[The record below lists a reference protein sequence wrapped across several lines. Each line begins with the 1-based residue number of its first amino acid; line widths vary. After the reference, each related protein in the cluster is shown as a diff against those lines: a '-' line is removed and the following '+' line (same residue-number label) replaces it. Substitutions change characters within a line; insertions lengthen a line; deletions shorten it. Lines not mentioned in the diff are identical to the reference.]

1 MAGRG
6 LLRGFPQVANTGVT
20 TISEDHMVTKQ
31 QALDYHFGTRPGKI
45 EIKPTKACRTQRDL
59 SLAYT
64 PGVADPCLEIERNPH
79 DVFKYTARGNL
90 VAVVTNGT
98 AVLGLGDIGALAGKP
113 VMEGKAVLFKRF
125 ADVDVFDI
133 EINSHDP
140 DEIIKVCQL
149 LEPTFG
155 AINLEDIKAPE
166 CFYIEET
173 LKKTMKIPVFHD
185 DQHGTAIISGAA
197 LLNGLEVVGKD
208 ISKVRVVVNGAGAAG
223 IACAEHYVRLGV
235 KRENVI
241 LCDTKGVVYKGRTT
255 GMNPYKERFA
265 TNTALRTLA
274 EAMQNADVFL
284 GLSVKGAVTPE
295 MVCSMAPRPIVFAMA
310 NPDPEITYE
319 EAKACRHD
327 VIMATGRSDFPNQVN
342 NVLGFPFIFR
352 GALDVRATVIN
363 EEMKLAATRAL
374 ANLAKEDVPDSVC
387 RAYGVARLRFGPDY
401 LIPKPF
407 DPRVL
412 VWESSAVAQAAME
425 TGVAQ
430 EPVNIASYRDQLER
444 HLGKAHEISR
454 MMIHK
459 AQAKPKQVVFPEGD
473 NERILRAC
481 HCILDEKIAIPILL
495 GNATTIQAKIL
506 ELGLDLKGAQI
517 VDPAASPLREGYI
530 QELFRLRQRRGV
542 TLSEARTLIDE
553 RNIFA
558 SMMVHMGDADALVSG
573 VSQHF
578 PDTIRPALQI
588 VRMREGLHKVAGCY
602 PLITQNGELLF
613 LADTSVNIDPTAE
626 DLVEIALCAA
636 QEARRFDVVPRV
648 AMLSFSNFGSTRHPV
663 CDKVRKAVDLLHKAD
678 PTLIV
683 DGEVMAD
690 VAVSP
695 ERLEQDY
702 PFSSLKGGANV
713 LVFPD
718 LASANIAYKLLTK
731 VGGAEILGPILM
743 GMARPVHLL
752 ARGSEVEEI
761 VNVVAIAVVDAREAE
776 SLAAAPE
783 VAKSIAQAD

>member
-1 MAGRG
+1 
-6 LLRGFPQVANTGVT
+6 
-20 TISEDHMVTKQ
+20 MVTKQ
-31 QALDYHFGTRPGKI
+31 QALDYHFGARPGKI
-45 EIKPTKACRTQRDL
+45 EVTPTKPCRTQRDL

-64 PGVADPCLEIERNPH
+64 PGVADPCLEIQRNPH
-79 DVFKYTARGNL
+79 DAFKYTARGNL

-140 DEIIKVCQL
+140 DEVIKVCQL

-208 ISKVRVVVNGAGAAG
+208 ISKIRVVVNGAGAAG
-223 IACAEHYVRLGV
+223 FACAEHYVRLGV
-235 KRENVI
+235 KRENVTM
-241 LCDTKGVVYKGRTT
+241 CDTKGVIYKGRTA

-265 TNTALRTLA
+265 LDTKLRTLA
-274 EAMQNADVFL
+274 EVMQNADVFL
-284 GLSVKGAVTPE
+284 GLSVKGAITPD
-295 MVCSMAPRPIVFAMA
+295 MVRSMAASPIVFAMA

-319 EAKACRHD
+319 EAKAARED
-327 VIMATGRSDFPNQVN
+327 VIMATGRSDYPNQVN

-352 GALDVRATVIN
+352 GALDVRATTIN

-374 ANLAKEDVPDSVC
+374 AALAKEDVPDSVC
-387 RAYGVARLRFGPDY
+387 RAYGVARLKFGPDY

-412 VWESSAVAQAAME
+412 VWESAAVAQAAME
-425 TGVAQ
+425 SGVAQ
-430 EPVNIASYRDQLER
+430 EPVNIREYREQLER

-454 MMIHK
+454 MMIQK
-459 AQAKPKQVVFPEGD
+459 AQATSKQVVLPEGD
-473 NERILRAC
+473 NEKILRAC
-481 HCILDEKIAIPILL
+481 HTLLEEKIATPILL
-495 GNATTIQAKIL
+495 GNAAAIHAKTA
-506 ELGLDLKGAQI
+506 ELGLDLQQARI
-517 VDPAASPLREGYI
+517 VDPASSPRREAYI
-530 QELFRLRQRRGV
+530 QELWRLRQRRGV
-542 TLSEARTLIDE
+542 TLSEARTLIDD

-558 SMMVHMGDADALVSG
+558 SMMVQMGDADALVAG
-573 VSQHF
+573 VTQHF

-588 VRMREGLHKVAGCY
+588 IRTREGLHRVAGCY
-602 PLITQNGELLF
+602 PMITRKGELLF
-613 LADTSVNIDPTAE
+613 LADTSVNIDPSAE
-626 DLVEIALCAA
+626 DLVEIALCVA

-648 AMLSFSNFGSTRHPV
+648 AMLSFSSFGGTKHPF
-663 CDKVRKAVDLLHKAD
+663 CDKVRKAVALLHKAD

-683 DGEVMAD
+683 DGEIMAD

-695 ERLEQDY
+695 EILEQTY
-702 PFSSLKGGANV
+702 PFSALKGGANV
-713 LVFPD
+713 LIFPN
-718 LASANIAYKLLTK
+718 LESANIAYKLLATI
-731 VGGAEILGPILM
+731 GGCETLGPILM
-743 GMARPVHLL
+743 GMNRPVHLV
-752 ARGSEVEEI
+752 ARGAEVEEI
-761 VNVVAIAVVDAREAE
+761 VHAVAIAVVDARESE
-776 SLAAAPE
+776 PGSTTPE
-783 VAKSIAQAD
+783 VTKSIAQAD

>member
-1 MAGRG
+1 
-6 LLRGFPQVANTGVT
+6 
-20 TISEDHMVTKQ
+20 MVTKQ

-45 EIKPTKACRTQRDL
+45 EVTPTKPCRTQRDL

-64 PGVADPCLEIERNPH
+64 PGVADPCLEIQRNPH
-79 DVFKYTARGNL
+79 DAFKYTARGNL
-90 VAVVTNGT
+90 VAVVSNGT

-133 EINSHDP
+133 EIDSHDP
-140 DEIIKVCQL
+140 DEVIKVCQL

-173 LKKTMKIPVFHD
+173 LKRTMKIPVFHD

-197 LLNGLEVVGKD
+197 LLNALEIVGKD
-208 ISKVRVVVNGAGAAG
+208 IGKVRVVVNGAGAAG
-223 IACAEHYVRLGV
+223 VACAEHYVRLGV
-235 KRENVI
+235 KRENII
-241 LCDTKGVVYKGRTT
+241 LCDTKGVIYKGRSA

-265 TNTALRTLA
+265 TNTRLRTLA
-274 EAMQNADVFL
+274 EAMENADVFL
-284 GLSVKGAVTPE
+284 GLSVKGAITPD
-295 MVCSMAPRPIVFAMA
+295 MVRSMANRPIVFAMA

-319 EAKACRHD
+319 EAKASRDD
-327 VIMATGRSDFPNQVN
+327 VIMATGRSDYPNQVN

-387 RAYGVARLRFGPDY
+387 RAYGVARLKFGPDY

-425 TGVAQ
+425 TGAAQ
-430 EPVNIASYRDQLER
+430 EPVNIRLYREQLER

-459 AQAKPKQVVFPEGD
+459 AQAKPKHVVFPEGD
-473 NERILRAC
+473 NEKILRAC
-481 HCILDEKIAIPILL
+481 HSILDEKIATPILL
-495 GNATTIQAKIL
+495 GNAATIQAKTAD
-506 ELGLDLKGAQI
+506 LGLDLQNAEI
-517 VDPAASPLREGYI
+517 VDPAASPLRERYI

-573 VSQHF
+573 VTQHF

-602 PLITQNGELLF
+602 PLITRNGKLLF
-613 LADTSVNIDPTAE
+613 LADTSVNIDPSAE

-636 QEARRFDVVPRV
+636 QEARRFDMVPRV
-648 AMLSFSNFGSTRHPV
+648 AMLSFSSFGGTKHPF
-663 CDKVRKAVDLLHKAD
+663 CDKVRKAVELLHKAD

-683 DGEVMAD
+683 DGEIMAD

-695 ERLEQDY
+695 EVLEQTY

-713 LVFPD
+713 LIFPN
-718 LASANIAYKLLTK
+718 LESANIAYKLLTTI
-731 VGGAEILGPILM
+731 GGAEILGPILM
-743 GMARPVHLL
+743 GMTRPVHLL
-752 ARGSEVEEI
+752 ARGAEVEEI
-761 VNVVAIAVVDAREAE
+761 VNVVAIAVVNARATELATATPEIAE
-776 SLAAAPE
+776 S
-783 VAKSIAQAD
+783 VAQAD

>member
-1 MAGRG
+1 M
-6 LLRGFPQVANTGVT
+6 
-20 TISEDHMVTKQ
+20 SVTKQ
-31 QALDYHFGTRPGKI
+31 QALDYHFGTHPGKI
-45 EIKPTKACRTQRDL
+45 EVTPTKPCRTQRDL

-64 PGVADPCLEIERNPH
+64 PGVADPCLEIQKNPH
-79 DVFKYTARGNL
+79 DAFKYTARGNL

-125 ADVDVFDI
+125 ANVDVFDI

-140 DEIIKVCQL
+140 DEVIKVCQL

-208 ISKVRVVVNGAGAAG
+208 ISKIRVVVNGAGAAG
-223 IACAEHYVRLGV
+223 FACAEHYVRLGV

-241 LCDTKGVVYKGRTT
+241 LCDTKGVIYQGRVE
-255 GMNPYKERFA
+255 GMNPYKQRFA
-265 TNTALRTLA
+265 VDTTLRTLA
-274 EAMQNADVFL
+274 EAMENADVFL
-284 GLSVKGAVTPE
+284 GLSVKGAIKPG
-295 MVCSMAPRPIVFAMA
+295 MVCSMAARPIVFAMA

-319 EAKACRHD
+319 EAKACRDD
-327 VIMATGRSDFPNQVN
+327 VIMATGRSDYPNQVN

-352 GALDVRATVIN
+352 GALDVRATTIN

-387 RAYGVARLRFGPDY
+387 RAYGVARLKFGPDY

-430 EPVNIASYRDQLER
+430 EPIDIDVYREQLER
-444 HLGKAHEISR
+444 HQGKAHEISR

-459 AQAKPKQVVFPEGD
+459 AQGKPAAKLKTVVFPEGD
-473 NERILRAC
+473 NDKILRAC
-481 HCILDEKIAIPILL
+481 HTILEERIAMPILIGKAAIIHARITEL
-495 GNATTIQAKIL
+495 GIDLGQAK
-506 ELGLDLKGAQI
+506 I
-517 VDPAASPLREGYI
+517 VDPADSPLRENYI
-530 QELFRLRQRRGV
+530 QELYRLRQRRGV
-542 TLSEARTLIDE
+542 TLTEARTLIDE

-558 SMMVHMGDADALVSG
+558 SMMLHMGDADALVAG
-573 VSQHF
+573 VTQHF
-578 PDTIRPALQI
+578 PETIRPALQI
-588 VRMREGLHKVAGCY
+588 VRMREGLHRVAGCY
-602 PLITQNGELLF
+602 PMVTRKGELYF
-613 LADTSVNIDPTAE
+613 FADTSVTVDPTAE
-626 DLVEIALCAA
+626 DLVEIALCTAE
-636 QEARRFDVVPRV
+636 EARRFNVVPRV
-648 AMLSFSNFGSTRHPV
+648 AMLSFSSFGSAKHPF

-683 DGEVMAD
+683 DGEIMAD
-690 VAVSP
+690 AAVSP
-695 ERLEQDY
+695 EMLEQMY
-702 PFSSLKGGANV
+702 PFSSLNGGGANV
-713 LVFPD
+713 LIFPN
-718 LASANIAYKLLTK
+718 LESANIGYKLLKTI
-731 VGGAEILGPILM
+731 GGATTLGPILM

-752 ARGSEVEEI
+752 ARGAEVEEI
-761 VNVVAIAVVDAREAE
+761 VNVVAIAVVDARDGEP
-776 SLAAAPE
+776 AAAKQE
-783 VAKSIAQAD
+783 IAKALL